1 MLPERVAKGSCLTLG
16 IAGWRHM
23 FLWRRMRKSPPKNPG
38 PIKWQERRSGGGGHD
53 SPAKCFWTCAKE
65 RILPWQDLSRR
76 SWFHVV
82 AKKHV
87 VHGVF
92 WKSWRINENQIEFW
106 GCIYLQVSWV
116 PIASPSQYSPF
127 HPRILMAEPHCLGM
141 TGMNFQASNK
151 PI

>member
-1 MLPERVAKGSCLTLG
+1 MTLRLNVFGPVQKKGSSLDKIFLG
-16 IAGWRHM
+16 V
-23 FLWRRMRKSPPKNPG
+23 
-38 PIKWQERRSGGGGHD
+38 HD
-53 SPAKCFWTCAKE
+53 SMWLQKNMSFTACC
-65 RILPWQDLSRR
+65 
-76 SWFHVV
+76 
-82 AKKHV
+82 
-87 VHGVF
+87 